1 MAYGFLVKCILHSLQ
16 ELSTYI
22 VLVIFCYYICA
33 IISNS
38 LFYSQQSESKNILEK
53 EDTEKRPD
61 IDAAALIEKSQEQED
76 NTGQEREQE
85 IQYEEFRRA

>member
-1 MAYGFLVKCILHSLQ
+1 MYLTFTPGIVHVYCSCNFLLLY
-16 ELSTYI
+16 LS
-22 VLVIFCYYICA
+22 

-38 LFYSQQSESKNILEK
+38 LFYSHQSESKNILEK

>member
-1 MAYGFLVKCILHSLQ
+1 
-16 ELSTYI
+16 
-22 VLVIFCYYICA
+22 
-33 IISNS
+33 
-38 LFYSQQSESKNILEK
+38 LEK

-61 IDAAALIEKSQEQED
+61 IDAAALIEKSQEQGLA

>member
-85 IQYEEFRRA
+85 IQYEEFSRA